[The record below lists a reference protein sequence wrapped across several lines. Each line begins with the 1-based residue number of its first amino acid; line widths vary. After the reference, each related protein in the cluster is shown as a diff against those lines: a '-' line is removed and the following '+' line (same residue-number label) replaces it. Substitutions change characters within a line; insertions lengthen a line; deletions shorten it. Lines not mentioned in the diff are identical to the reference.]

1 MTSSFNPLQ
10 VPDYE
15 AQFDNIAK
23 QQEEAMASVFG
34 QAEED
39 DQVSVNYASAE
50 TAERERVLDSLAAFS
65 GTLMDSLVEQKK
77 KDNEAEM
84 QAGIVDAFYSDDD
97 DTGIALTTFAEQEL
111 VDSTSVIN
119 KTADK
124 IEASDGHSIVADQVR
139 RAGSWREY
147 GRYVGQIQNNVNM
160 LPTMMSFAQKNM
172 SVTVQDSDGS
182 TRTLT
187 YSALKEPEDFQLW
200 MDKFT
205 KKYLSQFPGL
215 NPQVA
220 QKYVFPQLRQNLQVS
235 AIQWNTEREKIN
247 KQERKDD
254 ALDRIRAAAGTTFFG
269 EVYVREL
276 EARNISRKEGR
287 TLLDKLARDK
297 VIKPKDRQSIELA
310 LITDRSDGQ
319 RKPAKKVIA
328 RDLDGLDQ
336 IFADQAKADY
346 EAREALITRNA
357 TAFERQLTQ
366 LALERADAGNPIT
379 QGELNAAIAELPTD
393 PDDPNFIDYDRAQE
407 IIQKI
412 ETREDL
418 DDEAATA
425 YLNARRASQGY
436 ITLRDVSRF
445 SSTIQDKFLPQVQAD
460 RNIAEKGSKYFENG
474 DEDIVAALNN
484 KYLDAYGKIRK
495 DKQVTFT
502 NEKQRAQADLRK
514 KFYENRTSGDYANDA
529 EALRAAEKSV
539 LKNLNP
545 PYNTYTRNDKYDP
558 DPKTDADK
566 GIAVRNARNRLAADP
581 NSYENEV
588 FAGTDDYIEQLK
600 KFKRTG
606 MGEIPQFYKDLAVG
620 SQLSAWDYAD
630 AQLKAA
636 GDKEGLFKPKVE
648 EVVDDLSPDIKKLLR
663 EYNTGSRSFR
673 AAANATS
680 QGGDIRW
687 FLDTIAGRESAAHGE
702 YDAYNLGGDDNG
714 YTPIDPGNS
723 AKDGRFGVPISQL
736 SLGTLIQLGLDRKI
750 FAAGRYQF
758 VPGTLRE
765 TFNRLKAQ
773 GVVDENTIFDAQTQD
788 RFAIERAKQRI
799 SWPGQNSVQ
808 GLINEWRGLK
818 FEDPVKLQRMLNI
831 IRSEPYL
838 QPNVLMPGDTN

>member
-1 MTSSFNPLQ
+1 MTASFNPLQ

-15 AQFDNIAK
+15 SQFDNIAQ

-34 QAEED
+34 QAEQD

-50 TAERERVLDSLAAFS
+50 TAERERVLDSLATFS

-187 YSALKEPEDFQLW
+187 YSDLKEPEDFQLW

-205 KKYLSQFPGL
+205 KRYLSQFPGL

-220 QKYVFPQLRQNLQVS
+220 QKYVFPQLRQNLQMS
-235 AIQWNTEREKIN
+235 AIDWNTEREKIN

-254 ALDRIRAAAGTTFFG
+254 ALDRIRAAAGTPFFG

-276 EARNISRKEGR
+276 ESRNITRKEGE
-287 TLLDKLARDK
+287 TLLDKLTRDE
-297 VIKPKDRQSIELA
+297 VISTDEEN
-310 LITDRSDGQ
+310 LIRVAPILDRSDGQ
-319 RKPAKKVIA
+319 RKPAGKVLA
-328 RDLDGLDQ
+328 RDLDGLSQ
-336 IFADQAKADY
+336 IREEVAKADY
-346 EAREALITRNA
+346 EAREELIQRNA
-357 TAFERQLTQ
+357 TAFERQVQ
-366 LALERADAGNPIT
+366 ELARERAAAGNPIT

-393 PDDPNFIDYDRAQE
+393 PDDPNFIDFDTAQR
-407 IIQKI
+407 IVKDI
-412 ETREDL
+412 ETQEDL
-418 DDEAATA
+418 DDDNART
-425 YLNARRASQGY
+425 YLNALRASRGY
-436 ITLRDVSRF
+436 ITAPDVAMF
-445 SSTIQDKFLPQVQAD
+445 SKTIQGEFGPQVSAD
-460 RNIAEKGSKYFENG
+460 AGIAKVGESYFENG
-474 DEDIVAALNN
+474 EALIQSDLEGIYFDAFGRIDPN
-484 KYLDAYGKIRK
+484 KRSI
-495 DKQVTFT
+495 F
-502 NEKQRAQADLRK
+502 NERKQRAEAALRT
-514 KFYENRTSGDYANDA
+514 KFKENRESGKYANDA
-529 EALRAAEKSV
+529 ESLAAALKSV
-539 LKNLNP
+539 RENIKVG
-545 PYNTYTRNDKYDP
+545 TYTITPTSPQPDP
-558 DPKTDADK
+558 DKAN
-566 GIAVRNARNRLAADP
+566 AVRQARNVLATTPDAYKTSLLP
-581 NSYENEV
+581 NSEPYLEELR
-588 FAGTDDYIEQLK
+588 E
-600 KFKRTG
+600 FKRTG
-606 MGEIPQFYKDLAVG
+606 RGGMPQYYKDLAVG
-620 SQLSAWDYAD
+620 SKLSAWDYAN
-630 AQLKAA
+630 AQLKVA
-636 GDKEGLFKPKVE
+636 GDTEGLIKPAAE
-648 EVVDDLSPDIKKLLR
+648 EVVDNLSPDVQKLLR

-680 QGGDIRW
+680 QGGDIGW
-687 FLDTIAGRESAAHGE
+687 FLDTIAGRESAAHGH
-702 YDAYNLGGDDNG
+702 YDAYNLGGADNG
-714 YTPIDPGNS
+714 YTPIDSGNS
-723 AKDGRFGVPISQL
+723 AEDGRFGVPISQL

-765 TFNRLKAQ
+765 TFNRLKVQ
-773 GVVDENTIFDAQTQD
+773 GVVDETTIFDAQTQD

-799 SWPGQNSVQ
+799 SWPGENSVQ

-838 QPNVLMPGDTN
+838 QPNVLMPGVTN

>member
-15 AQFDNIAK
+15 AQFDNIVR

-34 QAEED
+34 QADQD
-39 DQVSVNYASAE
+39 DQVSVNYASAQ
-50 TAERERVLDSLAAFS
+50 TAERERVLDSLASFS
-65 GTLMDSLVEQKK
+65 GTLMDSLIEQKK

-172 SVTVQDSDGS
+172 SVTIKDSDGS
-182 TRTLT
+182 TRILA
-187 YSALKEPEDFQLW
+187 YSDLKEPEDFQLW

-205 KKYLSQFPGL
+205 KRYLSQFPGL

-220 QKYVFPQLRQNLQVS
+220 QKYVFPQLRQNLQMS
-235 AIQWNTEREKIN
+235 AIEWNTEREKIN

-254 ALDRIRAAAGTTFFG
+254 ALDRIRASAGTPFFG
-269 EVYVREL
+269 EVYKREL
-276 EARNISRKEGR
+276 DSRNITRLEGK
-287 TLLDKLARDK
+287 TLLEKLAREK
-297 VIKPKDRQSIELA
+297 VITQADVNNMRLTP
-310 LITDRSDGQ
+310 ITDRADGES
-319 RKPAKKVIA
+319 KPIGKVFA
-328 RDLDGLDQ
+328 RDFDGLGQ
-336 IFADQAKADY
+336 IFEDQAQADY
-346 EAREALITRNA
+346 EAREALIQRNA
-357 TAFERQLTQ
+357 TAFERQVQ
-366 LALERADAGNPIT
+366 ELARGRAEAGNPIT

-393 PDDPNFIDYDRAQE
+393 PDDPNFIDFDIAQR
-407 IIQKI
+407 IVKNI
-412 ETREDL
+412 ETQEDL
-418 DDEAATA
+418 DDDNART
-425 YLNARRASQGY
+425 YLNALRASRGY
-436 ITLRDVSRF
+436 ITAPDVAMF
-445 SSTIQDKFLPQVQAD
+445 SGTIQGEFGPQVSAD
-460 RNIAEKGSKYFENG
+460 AGVAKEGDGYFRDA
-474 DEDIVAALNN
+474 DEIIEETLKEQYYNED
-484 KYLDAYGKIRK
+484 GKVKPNMKLVELASRR
-495 DKQVTFT
+495 
-502 NEKQRAQADLRK
+502 QRAQAALRK
-514 KFYENRTSGDYANDA
+514 KFNDLTKSGAYTPADA
-529 EALRAAEKSV
+529 LQLAKQDV
-539 LKNLNP
+539 LNQIGVR
-545 PYNTYTRNDKYDP
+545 TYTVPLPVPQGDP
-558 DPKTDADK
+558 DRAN
-566 GIAVRNARNRLAADP
+566 AVRQARNTLAANPDAYKTSLLP
-581 NSYENEV
+581 NSEPYLEELR
-588 FAGTDDYIEQLK
+588 E
-600 KFKRTG
+600 FKRTG
-606 MGEIPQFYKDLAVG
+606 QGQMPEYYKALAIG
-620 SQLSAWDYAD
+620 SKLSAWDYAD
-630 AQLKAA
+630 AQLKVA
-636 GDKEGLFKPKVE
+636 GDTEGLMKPAAE
-648 EVVDDLSPDIKKLLR
+648 EVVDNLSPDIQKLLR

-680 QGGDIRW
+680 QGGDVRW
-687 FLDTIAGRESAAHGE
+687 FLDTIAGRESSGYGE
-702 YDAYNLGGDDNG
+702 YDAYNLGGADDG
-714 YTPIDPGNS
+714 YTAYGSGNS
-723 AKDGRFGVPISQL
+723 AEDGRYGAPISTL
-736 SLGTLIQLGLDRKI
+736 SLGTLMQLGSERKI

-758 VPGTLRE
+758 IPDTLRE

-773 GVVDENTIFDAQTQD
+773 GVVDETTIFDAQTQD

-838 QPNVLMPGDTN
+838 QPNVLMPGVTN